1 MIVPQQPQNSL
12 PSFATNLGG
21 RYSLT
26 TALGQGGMGRT
37 YGGQVMATGQPVAI
51 KIVSLHQSR
60 DWKVIEL
67 FEREAKILAQLD
79 HPAIPKYLDYF
90 EWEEGGDLLF
100 CLVQEW
106 VRGVS
111 LRQWVNKRGPMLEA
125 DMVAI
130 AQRILPILSY
140 LHGLNP
146 PVIHRDIKPDNLIL
160 QPKGDLYLVDFGAVQ
175 DVYRNSVSYASTFV
189 GTLGYM
195 PLEQLRGHS
204 RPTSDLYSLGMT
216 LQFLLT
222 GKDPAPL
229 VLDRPLRSQRLP
241 LSPERQAWLMRLI
254 APSPEDRWPSGAI
267 AAQHLSPDSPLS
279 PSPSTPPLLTF
290 KFNWNFSG
298 QILSLL
304 IYVLATMMIIYRENA
319 PDSRTLQ
326 HLFLLLSALISAICL
341 PFFYHWNTLN
351 LEKDHFIVYD
361 HYVFFTRK
369 HRGRIEDI
377 FNLEYRLKKIKSK
390 GGPSRLEHYVVL
402 WEGVKPYWLRCESE
416 AVAQEIIAQIEPI
429 LEEKRNG

>member
-12 PSFATNLGG
+12 PPFAANLGG

-37 YGGQVMATGQPVAI
+37 YGGQVIATGQPVAI

-111 LRQWVNKRGPMLEA
+111 LRQWVKKRGPMLEA

-146 PVIHRDIKPDNLIL
+146 PVIHRDIKPDNLIM

-204 RPTSDLYSLGMT
+204 RPTTDFYSLGMT

-222 GKDPAPL
+222 GQDPAPL

-254 APSPEDRWPSGAI
+254 APAPEDRWPSGAI

-290 KFNWNFSG
+290 KFNWQMSDKSMVSFM
-298 QILSLL
+298 LSVGLV
-304 IYVLATMMIIYRENA
+304 IYLYMDNIAGVPNPHEYAIVG
-319 PDSRTLQ
+319 S
-326 HLFLLLSALISAICL
+326 FLLLIPFLFIISHEATVNIEANHFSL
-341 PFFYHWNTLN
+341 HRQYWFFYYN
-351 LEKDHFIVYD
+351 Y
-361 HYVFFTRK
+361 
-369 HRGRIEDI
+369 RGRIEDI
-377 FNLEYRLKKIKSK
+377 STLEYRTKKQSSK
-390 GGPSRLEHYVVL
+390 YRSWLEHYVVM
-402 WEGVKPYWLRCESE
+402 WEGVKPHWLLCESE
-416 AVAQEIIAQIEPI
+416 EVAQEIITKIEAL
-429 LEEKRNG
+429 LEEKHHG